1 MSNKKVTVFL
11 VLGIL
16 VYVIYRGLNVFGI
29 KNLNEL
35 YLNGTALE
43 NINYIL
49 QIIAS
54 IVMILGVV
62 IAVWQYVL
70 TSRCERTKISNDR
83 VEKAVQL
90 SEYYK
95 DNILSN
101 VSALRYVFKESGVA
115 DILGKIKPSDM
126 VAFDSVE
133 LNDKLSPADIKE
145 LVHIMKSE
153 KMAKIILYIDQ
164 VYNLNLD
171 VAKYIDVLDEEEGEK
186 KISVNKEGV
195 LRQFMAQIVNDLL
208 NNMEYFAMNF
218 THKVAD
224 ETVVYQSLHQTY
236 IEAVQ
241 LLYYDISKNNKPD
254 GRQFYTN
261 VVELYKVWYN
271 KSRKKREVVAKGGRS
286 ISKGSSAKDID

>member
-11 VLGIL
+11 VLSIL
-16 VYVIYRGLNVFGI
+16 VYIIYRGLNVFEI

-35 YLNGTALE
+35 YLHRTALE

-49 QIIAS
+49 QIVTS
-54 IVMILGVV
+54 VVMIIGVV

-70 TSRCERTKISNDR
+70 TARCERTKISNER

-95 DNILSN
+95 NNILSN

-115 DILGKIKPSDM
+115 DILGKIKPADM
-126 VAFDSVE
+126 VNFDSVE

-145 LVHIMKSE
+145 LVQIMESE
-153 KMAKIILYIDQ
+153 KMAKIILYVDQ

-171 VAKYIDVLDEEEGEK
+171 VVKYIDVSDEEEGEK

-195 LRQFMAQIVNDLL
+195 LRQFMSQIVNDLL

-224 ETVVYQSLHQTY
+224 ESVVYQSLHQTY

-261 VVELYKVWYN
+261 VVELYKTWYN
-271 KSRKKREVVAKGGRS
+271 KSREKREVVARGGRS

>member
-1 MSNKKVTVFL
+1 MLKKVTVFL
-11 VLGIL
+11 ALWIL
-16 VYVIYRGLNVFGI
+16 VYIIYRGMSVFEI

-35 YLNGTALE
+35 YIHDIALE
-43 NINYIL
+43 NINYML
-49 QIIAS
+49 QIITN
-54 IVMILGVV
+54 VVVTLGGI

-70 TSRCERTKISNDR
+70 TARCERTKISNDR

-95 DNILSN
+95 DGILPN
-101 VSALRYVFKESGVA
+101 VAALRYVFKESGVS
-115 DILGKIKPSDM
+115 DILGKIKPADM
-126 VAFDSVE
+126 VNFDSDE
-133 LNDKLSPADIKE
+133 LNDKLSEADIKE
-145 LVHIMKSE
+145 LVQIMKSE
-153 KMAKIILYIDQ
+153 KMAKTIIYVDQ

-171 VAKYIDVLDEEEGEK
+171 IAKYI
-186 KISVNKEGV
+186 KILEDKDGKQKLSVNEEYV
-195 LRQFMAQIVNDLL
+195 SIQFMSQIVNNLL

-224 ETVVYQSLHQTY
+224 ESVVYQSLHQTY

-261 VVELYKVWYN
+261 IVELYKIWYD
-271 KSRKKREVVAKGGRS
+271 KSRKKREVVARGGRN

>member
-11 VLGIL
+11 VLSIL
-16 VYVIYRGLNVFGI
+16 VYIIYRGLNVFEI

-35 YLNGTALE
+35 YLHRTALE
-43 NINYIL
+43 NINHIL
-49 QIIAS
+49 QIVAS
-54 IVMILGVV
+54 VVMIIGVV

-70 TSRCERTKISNDR
+70 TARCERIKISNER

-95 DNILSN
+95 NNILSN

-115 DILGKIKPSDM
+115 DSLGKIKPADM
-126 VAFDSVE
+126 VNFDSVE

-145 LVHIMKSE
+145 LVQIMKSE
-153 KMAKIILYIDQ
+153 KMAEIILYVDQ

-171 VAKYIDVLDEEEGEK
+171 VVKYIDVSDEKEGEK

-195 LRQFMAQIVNDLL
+195 LRQFMSQIVNDLL

-224 ETVVYQSLHQTY
+224 ESVVYQSLHQTY

-261 VVELYKVWYN
+261 VVELYKTWYN
-271 KSRKKREVVAKGGRS
+271 KSREKREVVARGGRS

>member
-11 VLGIL
+11 VLSIL
-16 VYVIYRGLNVFGI
+16 VYIIYRGLNVFEI

-35 YLNGTALE
+35 YLHRTALE
-43 NINYIL
+43 NINHIL
-49 QIIAS
+49 QIVAS
-54 IVMILGVV
+54 VVMIIGVV

-70 TSRCERTKISNDR
+70 TARCERTKISNER

-95 DNILSN
+95 NNILSN

-115 DILGKIKPSDM
+115 DILGKIKPADM
-126 VAFDSVE
+126 VNFDSVE

-145 LVHIMKSE
+145 LVQIMESE
-153 KMAKIILYIDQ
+153 KMAKIILYVDQ

-171 VAKYIDVLDEEEGEK
+171 VVKYIDVSDEEEGEK

-195 LRQFMAQIVNDLL
+195 LRQFMSQIVNDLL

-224 ETVVYQSLHQTY
+224 ESVVYQSLHQTY

-261 VVELYKVWYN
+261 VVELYKTWYN
-271 KSRKKREVVAKGGRS
+271 KSREKREVVARGGRS
-286 ISKGSSAKDID
+286 ISKASSAKDID

>member
-1 MSNKKVTVFL
+1 MSNKKITVVL
-11 VLGIL
+11 VLGSL
-16 VYVIYRGLNVFGI
+16 VYIIYRGLNVFEI
-29 KNLNEL
+29 NNLNEL
-35 YLNGTALE
+35 YLHRTALE

-54 IVMILGVV
+54 VVMIIGVV

-70 TSRCERTKISNDR
+70 TARCERTKISNER

-95 DNILSN
+95 NNILSK
-101 VSALRYVFKESGVA
+101 VSALRYVFEKSGVA
-115 DILGKIKPSDM
+115 DILGKIKPADM
-126 VAFDSVE
+126 VEFDSVE
-133 LNDKLSPADIKE
+133 LNDKLSVADIKD
-145 LVHIMKSE
+145 LVQIMESE
-153 KMAKIILYIDQ
+153 KMAELIVYVDQ

-171 VAKYIDVLDEEEGEK
+171 VMKYVDVSEEEGKK

-195 LRQFMAQIVNDLL
+195 FRQFMSQIVNELL

-224 ETVVYQSLHQTY
+224 ESVVYQSLHQTY
-236 IEAVQ
+236 IDAVQ

-261 VVELYKVWYN
+261 VVELYRIWYN
-271 KSRKKREVVAKGGRS
+271 KFRKKREVVARGGRN
-286 ISKGSSAKDID
+286 ISKGSLAKDID

>member
-1 MSNKKVTVFL
+1 MSNKKITVVL
-11 VLGIL
+11 VLSIL
-16 VYVIYRGLNVFGI
+16 VYIIYRGLNVFEI
-29 KNLNEL
+29 KNLDEL
-35 YLNGTALE
+35 YLHRTALE

-54 IVMILGVV
+54 VVMIIGVV

-70 TSRCERTKISNDR
+70 TARCERTKISNER

-95 DNILSN
+95 NNILSK

-115 DILGKIKPSDM
+115 DILGKIKPVDM
-126 VAFDSVE
+126 VDFDSVE
-133 LNDKLSPADIKE
+133 LNDKLSAADIKE
-145 LVHIMKSE
+145 LVRIMESE
-153 KMAKIILYIDQ
+153 KLAKLIVYVDQ

-171 VAKYIDVLDEEEGEK
+171 VVKYVDVLEEEEGKK

-195 LRQFMAQIVNDLL
+195 FRQFMSQIVNELL

-224 ETVVYQSLHQTY
+224 ESVVYQSLHQTY

-261 VVELYKVWYN
+261 VVELYRTWYN
-271 KSRKKREVVAKGGRS
+271 KSRKKREVVARGGRN